1 MLKITDLTFSYTGA
15 ESPTLNRVN
24 LQFIPGELALIC
36 GPTGGGKST
45 LLNAIN
51 GLAPHFTGGNLR
63 GRIEVGGL
71 DITGTM
77 PHESAHLIGFVNQQ
91 PENSFVADTVE
102 DELAYG
108 LEQMGRSPAEMSV
121 SVLKIA
127 QQFEL
132 AGLLETPLANLSGGQ
147 QQRVAVA
154 AAIVAGQKILLLDE
168 PTSALDE
175 AASAETIKMLRRL
188 SKDNGITVLIAE
200 HRIDRLLDQVDSVV
214 VVNGDASVSKTSTS
228 IALQSNQWLASR
240 QTERLAGETQPGTE
254 VSLEVR
260 DLSIQYADKLALDS
274 ISLKVHTGEILGV
287 VGPNGSGKSSLLW
300 AIQGSGHRTSG
311 LVETKFGDPA
321 NLKPAARLGLITL
334 VPQQASDLLFLNTLG
349 DELSESDTF
358 AKVAAN
364 TTATAFSALA
374 GRVNPALH
382 PRDLSSGQQLAL
394 VLALQ
399 LVKDAAIVLLDEP
412 TRGLDNAAKQTLALQ
427 LLQLRGEGKSILI
440 ATHDREFLSQLAD
453 RIIELENGH
462 FVGAS

>member
-24 LQFIPGELALIC
+24 LHFLPGELALIC

-45 LLNAIN
+45 LLRAIN
-51 GLAPHFTGGNLR
+51 GLAPHFTGGDLR

-91 PENSFVADTVE
+91 PENSFVTDTVE

-108 LEQMGRSPAEMSV
+108 LEQMGHSPAEMSV

-188 SKDNGITVLIAE
+188 SKDHGITVLIAE

-240 QTERLAGETQPGTE
+240 QTQRLTRETQPGTQ

-260 DLSIQYADKLALDS
+260 DLSVEYADTKALDS
-274 ISLKVHTGEILGV
+274 ISLKVYTGEILGV
-287 VGPNGSGKSSLLW
+287 VGPNGSGKSTLLW

-349 DELSESDTF
+349 DELNESDNF

-412 TRGLDNAAKQTLALQ
+412 TRGLDYAAKRTLALQ

-462 FVGAS
+462 IVGAS

>member
-15 ESPTLNRVN
+15 ESPTLSRVN
-24 LQFIPGELALIC
+24 LQFLPGELALIC

-45 LLNAIN
+45 LLRAIN

-63 GRIEVGGL
+63 GRIEVGGQ
-71 DITGTM
+71 DITGKM
-77 PHESAHLIGFVNQQ
+77 PHESAHLIGSVHQQ

-108 LEQMGRSPAEMSV
+108 LEQIGISPAEMSV

-175 AASAETIKMLRRL
+175 VASVETIKMLRKL
-188 SKDNGITVLIAE
+188 SKEHGITVLIAE
-200 HRIDRLLDQVDSVV
+200 HRIDRLLEQVDSVV
-214 VVNGDASVSKTSTS
+214 VVNGDASVTKSSTS
-228 IALQSNQWLASR
+228 LALKSNKWLASR
-240 QTERLAGETQPGTE
+240 DLERLARKTKPVTE
-254 VSLEVR
+254 VSLDVR
-260 DLSIQYADKLALDS
+260 GLSVVYPGAIALNAV
-274 ISLKVHTGEILGV
+274 SLKVHTGEILGV

-300 AIQGSGHRTSG
+300 AIQGSGNRTSG

-334 VPQQASDLLFLNTLG
+334 VPQQATDLLFLNTLG
-349 DELSESDTF
+349 DELTESDNF
-358 AKVAAN
+358 AKTSSN
-364 TTATAFSALA
+364 TTANVFSALA

-399 LVKDAAIVLLDEP
+399 LVKNAAIVLLDEP
-412 TRGLDNAAKQTLALQ
+412 TRGLDYAAKRTLARQ

-453 RIIELENGH
+453 RIIELEDGH
-462 FVGAS
+462 LVGEQ